1 VTENQVPRRVSG
13 KSVVIGLGVF
23 GVVFFGVM
31 LALALRL
38 TPAAERFHNPT
49 QATHTK

>member
-1 VTENQVPRRVSG
+1 MTGNQAPRRVSG
-13 KSVVIGLGVF
+13 KTVVIGLVTF

-38 TPAAERFHNPT
+38 TPAAERFHNPPP
-49 QATHTK
+49 ATNSR